1 VLKCLEQTNKQRQ
14 QEQQQQQQHWHRQL
28 RDSDADKQTNLQ
40 TGHPKGGGKGVAGR

>member
-1 VLKCLEQTNKQRQ
+1 VTHRLNEGV
-14 QEQQQQQQHWHRQL
+14 QHWHRQL